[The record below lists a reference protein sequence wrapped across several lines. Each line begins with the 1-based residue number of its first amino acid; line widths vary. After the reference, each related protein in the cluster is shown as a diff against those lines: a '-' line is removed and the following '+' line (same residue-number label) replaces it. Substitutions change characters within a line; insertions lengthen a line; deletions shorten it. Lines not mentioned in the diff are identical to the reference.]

1 MYIEYIYTYMY
12 MRFAYATN
20 DAMPCELVQLARPHA
35 MKMTSPNDDPDQRGG
50 GGHKG
55 LTSTNRW

>member
-1 MYIEYIYTYMY
+1 

-35 MKMTSPNDDPDQRGG
+35 MKMTSPDDDPRPKGGSQRVNE
-50 GGHKG
+50 HKS
-55 LTSTNRW
+55 LAILHY